1 MNQFII
7 TNIPL
12 FILQCGLD
20 LLIVLNVFFDFLR
33 NIFEGCISNNDCL
46 MIILLIHFQFNYGL
60 WMIIKID

>member
-7 TNIPL
+7 TNNPY

-20 LLIVLNVFFDFLR
+20 LFIVLNNLLDFIG
-33 NIFEGCISNNDCL
+33 NIFKGCISNNDCL
-46 MIILLIHFQFNYGL
+46 ITILLIHFELNYGL